1 MSDATKEI
9 TDDTLLKD
17 VLSSPKNLE
26 ILQKNKITTVGG
38 AKALTIADFVKM
50 GVGEV
55 TIEEIRGLG
64 VRQAAQSVDSKLE
77 ESANPIHI
85 HSPFPGYCL
94 QVRPGDVERNVN
106 GRGQRII
113 RPLYIVCQN
122 GRGQLTRKLWYTRK
136 YAWDAAKI
144 QDAEVRNEP
153 WRLEA
158 YDWLRARKSFN
169 KSFRVLSD

>member
-1 MSDATKEI
+1 MADTTTTIS
-9 TDDTLLKD
+9 DDTLLKD

-26 ILQKNKITTVGG
+26 ILHRHKVTTVGE
-38 AKALTIADFVKM
+38 AKRLTIGDYVKM

-55 TIEEIRGLG
+55 TIEEIRSLG
-64 VRQAAQSVDSKLE
+64 VRQAAQSIDAKIE
-77 ESANPIHI
+77 ESVNPIHI
-85 HSPFPGYCL
+85 HSPYDGYCL
-94 QVRPGDVERNVN
+94 QVRPGDVERSPN
-106 GRGQRII
+106 GRSHRVI
-113 RPLYIVCQN
+113 RPIYVVCQK
-122 GRGQLTRKLWYTRK
+122 GRGQLTRKMWYTRK

-158 YDWLRARKSFN
+158 YEWLQARKSFN